1 MARLRYVDPGASTA
15 ADAAYAEIGRMGRP
29 ILNLYRAL
37 ANQPPALAA
46 FLQMSRYVRSESSLE
61 PGVRELVILA
71 TAHELKQA
79 YELSHHTQAA
89 QRVGVSPEKIAAV
102 AQGEPVDLLS
112 EPEQCAVEF
121 ARQVA
126 LTRTCDDQL
135 FGRLQSAFS
144 DEQIVDLVVTTAWYH
159 LCAVILGS
167 LRVGLEADDQ

>member
-61 PGVRELVILA
+61 PGLRELVILA